1 MHSVDKGENKRGQEK
16 LDQIPLPSCSSDVI
30 DVS

>member
-1 MHSVDKGENKRGQEK
+1 MHSAAKGENKRGQEK
-16 LDQIPLPSCSSDVI
+16 LDRIPLPSCSRDVT